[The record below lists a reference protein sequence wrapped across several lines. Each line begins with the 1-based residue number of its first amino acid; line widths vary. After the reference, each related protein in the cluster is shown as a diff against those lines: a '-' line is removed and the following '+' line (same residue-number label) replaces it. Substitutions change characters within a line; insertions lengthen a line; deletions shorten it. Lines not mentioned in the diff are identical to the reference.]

1 MELAVVVGMV
11 VKVGLHVL
19 MEVVVLRVEFH
30 MGMQS
35 CLVNLVVEVEMTFQ
49 LVQQLVVVLSVSL
62 CFELT
67 G

>member
-1 MELAVVVGMV
+1 MVVGMA

-19 MEVVVLRVEFH
+19 MEVVVLRVESH

>member
-1 MELAVVVGMV
+1 MVVGMV

>member
-1 MELAVVVGMV
+1 MA

-19 MEVVVLRVEFH
+19 MEVVVLRVESH